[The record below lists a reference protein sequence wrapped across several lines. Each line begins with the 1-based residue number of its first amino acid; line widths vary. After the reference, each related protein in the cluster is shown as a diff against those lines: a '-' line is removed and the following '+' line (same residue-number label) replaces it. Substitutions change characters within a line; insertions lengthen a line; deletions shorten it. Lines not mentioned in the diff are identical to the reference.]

1 MTAVVACGTVSPL
14 PVLPRTVT
22 EPLRLWASPILAPI
36 QNLAPEGT
44 LNIGGPARTAGLSAE
59 GQDAD
64 IHEQLLTYQNAL
76 AEMAALLDQSDRQVR
91 DLSQIRAGLEGQPC
105 RLTPANFIP
114 PEMPGG
120 QAVGRLGSGSTKGI
134 RKSGVVL
141 SRRLNRGTREAI
153 EHGNPV
159 LLAAGLV
166 GVVDDVGP
174 TTSTV
179 RLITDPRLSLM
190 VQVITCR
197 GGQWR
202 AGPEGVARGSDDGQT
217 LTVQGI
223 PRASDI
229 EPGDYVVTSPAPESN
244 LPPYLIVGRVKE
256 CDLKAA
262 ALFRTL
268 TVLPRVPLADVR
280 EVYVMSPEGAGDRR

>member
-1 MTAVVACGTVSPL
+1 LWSRVAFAAFPL
-14 PVLPRTVT
+14 IALALVVLPRTIT
-22 EPLRLWASPILAPI
+22 EPLRLWAHPILSPL
-36 QNLAPEGT
+36 QNLAPDGT
-44 LNIGGPARTAGLSAE
+44 LNMGGEGRTAGFSAE
-59 GQDAD
+59 IPEGDLRDEVVA
-64 IHEQLLTYQNAL
+64 LTAT
-76 AEMAALLDQSDRQVR
+76 LDQADRQVKE
-91 DLSQIRAGLEGQPC
+91 LSQIRKELAGLPC

-120 QAVGRLGSGSTKGI
+120 QAVGRLSGGTAKGI
-134 RKSGVVL
+134 RKTGVVI

-159 LLAAGLV
+159 ILVAGLV

-174 TTSTV
+174 MTSTV
-179 RLITDPRLSLM
+179 RLITDPRLSIM

-202 AGPEGVARGSDDGQT
+202 AGPEGVAHGGDDGQT
-217 LTVQGI
+217 VTVQGV

-229 EPGDYVVTSPAPESN
+229 EIGDYVVTSPAPESTV
-244 LPPYLIVGRVKE
+244 PPYLIVGRVKD

-268 TVLPRVPLADVR
+268 TVQPRVPLADVR
-280 EVYVMSPEGAGDRR
+280 EVYVLSPEGAGDKR